1 MADYMTLRYQRGRL
15 ANLINCYLNFLRFIR
30 EWDRFGN
37 DPGEIHA
44 DNIAGFWV
52 PFNQFSVLLEE
63 FEPYVRRQLLIA
75 RGILMEINLC
85 LANLDPIFAIWNYL

>member
-52 PFNQFSVLLEE
+52 PFNHFNNVLER
-63 FEPYVRRQLLIA
+63 FETYVRDQLQSAREILDEIDRLI
-75 RGILMEINLC
+75 
-85 LANLDPIFAIWNYL
+85 ANLDRPAI